1 MEMNF
6 KSMFLAAAIVLA
18 PISASAATIGLS
30 GFFDAAANISV
41 GDSAV
46 AGAAAAGA
54 RVNFAGTT
62 GTLTATSNMIISGN
76 VIIDPYLAY
85 DGGGADDGFAVG
97 LNGRSNSI
105 SITYSVNSGSPI
117 SVAIAES
124 ASVGE
129 GLFSGIF
136 VASGN
141 TIAFI
146 ISGVTGREGNS
157 VTFAVDAAAVPLP
170 AAGLLLLAG
179 LGGLGIARRRK

>member
-1 MEMNF
+1 MKMNF
-6 KSMFLAAAIVLA
+6 KSVFLAAAVVLA
-18 PISASAATIGLS
+18 PISVSAATAVS
-30 GFFDAAANISV
+30 GFFDAATSISV

-46 AGAAAAGA
+46 AGAASDVA
-54 RVNFAGTT
+54 RENFAGIT
-62 GTLTATSNMIISGN
+62 GTLTATSDLIISGN
-76 VIIDPYLAY
+76 VIIDPYLTY
-85 DGGGADDGFAVG
+85 DGGGLDDGFSVG
-97 LNGRSNSI
+97 VNGRSNSI
-105 SITYSVNSGSPI
+105 TITYSVNSGSPI
-117 SVAIAES
+117 SVAVAES